1 MSNSEENR
9 LDRLESL
16 AENTLTEL
24 REIKSGLQE
33 IRLGLQEI
41 KLGLQETNQGLK
53 ETRVIAN
60 SNAKSIEALTN
71 SLAES
76 KKEWE
81 KDRQGLDQLLGQL
94 TRSRSDFYEVQSD
107 FYNRFDKIEER
118 ESRMVEILDRYFPPP
133 KILPIPSSFCHSI
146 VRFYRLGRFFIYQ
159 LLLSPIS
166 CLLSP
171 ISFY

>member
-53 ETRVIAN
+53 ETTAIAN

-118 ESRMVEILDRYFPPP
+118 KSRMVEILDRYLPPENP
-133 KILPIPSSFCHSI
+133 ANS
-146 VRFYRLGRFFIYQ
+146 
-159 LLLSPIS
+159 
-166 CLLSP
+166 
-171 ISFY
+171 

>member
-16 AENTLTEL
+16 AETTLT
-24 REIKSGLQE
+24 GLQE
-33 IRLGLQEI
+33 IKLGLQEI

-53 ETRVIAN
+53 ETRAIAN

-81 KDRQGLDQLLGQL
+81 KDRRGLDQLLGQL
-94 TRSRSDFYEVQSD
+94 TRSMSDFYEVQSD
-107 FYNRFDKIEER
+107 FYNRFDKEER
-118 ESRMVEILDRYFPPP
+118 QSRMVEILDRYFPP
-133 KILPIPSSFCHSI
+133 
-146 VRFYRLGRFFIYQ
+146 
-159 LLLSPIS
+159 
-166 CLLSP
+166 
-171 ISFY
+171 

>member
-33 IRLGLQEI
+33 IRLGLQET

-53 ETRVIAN
+53 ETRAIAN
-60 SNAKSIEALTN
+60 PNAKSIEALTN
-71 SLAES
+71 SLAEF

-81 KDRQGLDQLLGQL
+81 KDRRGLYQLLGQL
-94 TRSRSDFYEVQSD
+94 TRSMSDFYEVQSD
-107 FYNRFDKIEER
+107 FYNRFDREER
-118 ESRMVEILDRYFPPP
+118 QSRMVEILDRYFPPP
-133 KILPIPSSFCHSI
+133 ENPANS
-146 VRFYRLGRFFIYQ
+146 
-159 LLLSPIS
+159 
-166 CLLSP
+166 
-171 ISFY
+171 

>member
-33 IRLGLQEI
+33 IRLESLAENTLTELREIKSGLQEI
-41 KLGLQETNQGLK
+41 RLGLQETNQGLK
-53 ETRVIAN
+53 ETTAIAN

-71 SLAES
+71 SLAQS

-118 ESRMVEILDRYFPPP
+118 KSRMVEILDRYLPPENP
-133 KILPIPSSFCHSI
+133 ANS
-146 VRFYRLGRFFIYQ
+146 
-159 LLLSPIS
+159 
-166 CLLSP
+166 
-171 ISFY
+171 

>member
-53 ETRVIAN
+53 ETIAIAN
-60 SNAKSIEALTN
+60 SNAKSIEGLTN
-71 SLAES
+71 SFAES

-81 KDRQGLDQLLGQL
+81 KDRRGLDQLLGQL
-94 TRSRSDFYEVQSD
+94 TRSMSDFYEV
-107 FYNRFDKIEER
+107 
-118 ESRMVEILDRYFPPP
+118 
-133 KILPIPSSFCHSI
+133 
-146 VRFYRLGRFFIYQ
+146 
-159 LLLSPIS
+159 
-166 CLLSP
+166 
-171 ISFY
+171 

>member
-16 AENTLTEL
+16 AETTLT
-24 REIKSGLQE
+24 GLQE

-53 ETRVIAN
+53 ETRAIAN

-81 KDRQGLDQLLGQL
+81 KDRRGLYQLLGQL

-107 FYNRFDKIEER
+107 FYNRFDKEER
-118 ESRMVEILDRYFPPP
+118 QSRMVEILDRYFPP
-133 KILPIPSSFCHSI
+133 
-146 VRFYRLGRFFIYQ
+146 
-159 LLLSPIS
+159 
-166 CLLSP
+166 
-171 ISFY
+171 

>member
-16 AENTLTEL
+16 AETTLTE
-24 REIKSGLQE
+24 
-33 IRLGLQEI
+33 LQEI

-53 ETRVIAN
+53 ETRAIAN

-81 KDRQGLDQLLGQL
+81 KDRRGLDQLLGQL
-94 TRSRSDFYEVQSD
+94 TRSMSDFYEVQSD

-118 ESRMVEILDRYFPPP
+118 ESRMVEILDRYLPPENP
-133 KILPIPSSFCHSI
+133 VNS
-146 VRFYRLGRFFIYQ
+146 
-159 LLLSPIS
+159 
-166 CLLSP
+166 
-171 ISFY
+171 

>member
-24 REIKSGLQE
+24 REIKSGLQ
-33 IRLGLQEI
+33 
-41 KLGLQETNQGLK
+41 
-53 ETRVIAN
+53 
-60 SNAKSIEALTN
+60 ALTN

-81 KDRQGLDQLLGQL
+81 KDRRGLYQLLGQL

-107 FYNRFDKIEER
+107 FYNRFDKEER
-118 ESRMVEILDRYFPPP
+118 QSRMVEILDRYFPP
-133 KILPIPSSFCHSI
+133 
-146 VRFYRLGRFFIYQ
+146 
-159 LLLSPIS
+159 
-166 CLLSP
+166 
-171 ISFY
+171 

>member
-24 REIKSGLQE
+24 REI
-33 IRLGLQEI
+33 R
-41 KLGLQETNQGLK
+41 LGLQETNQGLK
-53 ETRVIAN
+53 ETRAIAN

-81 KDRQGLDQLLGQL
+81 KDRRGLYQLLGQL
-94 TRSRSDFYEVQSD
+94 TRSMSNFYEVQSD
-107 FYNRFDKIEER
+107 FYNRFDNEER
-118 ESRMVEILDRYFPPP
+118 QSRMVEILDRYLPPENP
-133 KILPIPSSFCHSI
+133 ANS
-146 VRFYRLGRFFIYQ
+146 
-159 LLLSPIS
+159 
-166 CLLSP
+166 
-171 ISFY
+171 

>member
-1 MSNSEENR
+1 MNMSNSEENS

-16 AENTLTEL
+16 AETTLTEL
-24 REIKSGLQE
+24 QEIK
-33 IRLGLQEI
+33 LGLQEI

-81 KDRQGLDQLLGQL
+81 KDRRGLYQLLGQL
-94 TRSRSDFYEVQSD
+94 TRSMSDFYEVQSD
-107 FYNRFDKIEER
+107 FYNRFDNEER
-118 ESRMVEILDRYFPPP
+118 QYRMVEILDRYLPPENP
-133 KILPIPSSFCHSI
+133 ANS
-146 VRFYRLGRFFIYQ
+146 
-159 LLLSPIS
+159 
-166 CLLSP
+166 
-171 ISFY
+171 

>member
-1 MSNSEENR
+1 MSNSEENS

-16 AENTLTEL
+16 AETTLTEL
-24 REIKSGLQE
+24 QEIK
-33 IRLGLQEI
+33 LGLQEI

-53 ETRVIAN
+53 ETRASAN

-81 KDRQGLDQLLGQL
+81 KDRRGLDQLLGQL

-107 FYNRFDKIEER
+107 FYNRFDNEER
-118 ESRMVEILDRYFPPP
+118 QSRMVEILERYLPPENP
-133 KILPIPSSFCHSI
+133 ANS
-146 VRFYRLGRFFIYQ
+146 
-159 LLLSPIS
+159 
-166 CLLSP
+166 
-171 ISFY
+171 

>member
-33 IRLGLQEI
+33 IRLGLEEI

-53 ETRVIAN
+53 ETRAITN

-81 KDRQGLDQLLGQL
+81 KDRRGLYQLLGQL
-94 TRSRSDFYEVQSD
+94 TRSMSDFYEVQSD

-118 ESRMVEILDRYFPPP
+118 ESRMVEILDRYFPPENP
-133 KILPIPSSFCHSI
+133 ANS
-146 VRFYRLGRFFIYQ
+146 
-159 LLLSPIS
+159 
-166 CLLSP
+166 
-171 ISFY
+171 

>member
-24 REIKSGLQE
+24 REIKS
-33 IRLGLQEI
+33 GLQEI

-81 KDRQGLDQLLGQL
+81 KDRRGLDQLLGQL
-94 TRSRSDFYEVQSD
+94 TRSMSDFYEVQSD

-118 ESRMVEILDRYFPPP
+118 KSRMV
-133 KILPIPSSFCHSI
+133 
-146 VRFYRLGRFFIYQ
+146 
-159 LLLSPIS
+159 
-166 CLLSP
+166 
-171 ISFY
+171 

>member
-24 REIKSGLQE
+24 REI
-33 IRLGLQEI
+33 R
-41 KLGLQETNQGLK
+41 LGLQETNQGLK
-53 ETRVIAN
+53 ETRAIAN

-81 KDRQGLDQLLGQL
+81 KDRRGLYQLLGQL
-94 TRSRSDFYEVQSD
+94 TRSMSDFYEVQSD

-118 ESRMVEILDRYFPPP
+118 ESRMVEILDRYLPPENP
-133 KILPIPSSFCHSI
+133 VNS
-146 VRFYRLGRFFIYQ
+146 
-159 LLLSPIS
+159 
-166 CLLSP
+166 
-171 ISFY
+171 

>member
-16 AENTLTEL
+16 AETTLTE
-24 REIKSGLQE
+24 
-33 IRLGLQEI
+33 LQEI

-53 ETRVIAN
+53 ETRAIAN

-81 KDRQGLDQLLGQL
+81 KDRRGLDQLLGQL
-94 TRSRSDFYEVQSD
+94 TRSMSDFYEVQSD

-133 KILPIPSSFCHSI
+133 ENPANS
-146 VRFYRLGRFFIYQ
+146 
-159 LLLSPIS
+159 
-166 CLLSP
+166 
-171 ISFY
+171 

>member
-16 AENTLTEL
+16 AETTLTE
-24 REIKSGLQE
+24 
-33 IRLGLQEI
+33 LQEI

-53 ETRVIAN
+53 ETRAIAN

-81 KDRQGLDQLLGQL
+81 KDRRGLYQLLGQL
-94 TRSRSDFYEVQSD
+94 TRSMSDFYEVQSD
-107 FYNRFDKIEER
+107 FYNRFDKEER
-118 ESRMVEILDRYFPPP
+118 QSRMVEILDRYFPPENP
-133 KILPIPSSFCHSI
+133 ANS
-146 VRFYRLGRFFIYQ
+146 
-159 LLLSPIS
+159 
-166 CLLSP
+166 
-171 ISFY
+171 

>member
-1 MSNSEENR
+1 MNMSNSEENS

-16 AENTLTEL
+16 AETTLTEL
-24 REIKSGLQE
+24 QEIK
-33 IRLGLQEI
+33 LGLQEI

-53 ETRVIAN
+53 ETRASAN

-81 KDRQGLDQLLGQL
+81 KDRRGLDQLLGQL

-107 FYNRFDKIEER
+107 FYNRFDNQER
-118 ESRMVEILDRYFPPP
+118 QSRMVEILERYLPPENP
-133 KILPIPSSFCHSI
+133 ANS
-146 VRFYRLGRFFIYQ
+146 
-159 LLLSPIS
+159 
-166 CLLSP
+166 
-171 ISFY
+171 

>member
-118 ESRMVEILDRYFPPP
+118 KSRMVEILDRYLPPEN
-133 KILPIPSSFCHSI
+133 SANS
-146 VRFYRLGRFFIYQ
+146 
-159 LLLSPIS
+159 
-166 CLLSP
+166 
-171 ISFY
+171 

>member
-24 REIKSGLQE
+24 REI
-33 IRLGLQEI
+33 R
-41 KLGLQETNQGLK
+41 LGLQETNQGLK
-53 ETRVIAN
+53 ETRAIAN

-81 KDRQGLDQLLGQL
+81 KDRRGLYQLLGQL

-118 ESRMVEILDRYFPPP
+118 HPA
-133 KILPIPSSFCHSI
+133 
-146 VRFYRLGRFFIYQ
+146 
-159 LLLSPIS
+159 
-166 CLLSP
+166 
-171 ISFY
+171 

>member
-33 IRLGLQEI
+33 IKSGLQEIRLGLQEI

-53 ETRVIAN
+53 ETTAIAN

-76 KKEWE
+76 KKE
-81 KDRQGLDQLLGQL
+81 
-94 TRSRSDFYEVQSD
+94 
-107 FYNRFDKIEER
+107 
-118 ESRMVEILDRYFPPP
+118 
-133 KILPIPSSFCHSI
+133 
-146 VRFYRLGRFFIYQ
+146 
-159 LLLSPIS
+159 
-166 CLLSP
+166 
-171 ISFY
+171 

>member
-24 REIKSGLQE
+24 REI
-33 IRLGLQEI
+33 R
-41 KLGLQETNQGLK
+41 LGLQETNQGLK
-53 ETRVIAN
+53 ETRAIAN

-81 KDRQGLDQLLGQL
+81 KDRRGLYQLLGQL
-94 TRSRSDFYEVQSD
+94 TRSMSNFYEVQSD
-107 FYNRFDKIEER
+107 FYNRFDNEER
-118 ESRMVEILDRYFPPP
+118 QSRMVEILDRYLPPENP
-133 KILPIPSSFCHSI
+133 VNS
-146 VRFYRLGRFFIYQ
+146 
-159 LLLSPIS
+159 
-166 CLLSP
+166 
-171 ISFY
+171 

>member
-16 AENTLTEL
+16 AETTLTE
-24 REIKSGLQE
+24 
-33 IRLGLQEI
+33 LQEI

-53 ETRVIAN
+53 ETRAIAN

-81 KDRQGLDQLLGQL
+81 KDRRGLDQLLGQL
-94 TRSRSDFYEVQSD
+94 TRSMSDFYEVQSD

-118 ESRMVEILDRYFPPP
+118 ESRMVEILDRYFPPENP
-133 KILPIPSSFCHSI
+133 ANS
-146 VRFYRLGRFFIYQ
+146 
-159 LLLSPIS
+159 
-166 CLLSP
+166 
-171 ISFY
+171 

>member
-16 AENTLTEL
+16 AETTLT
-24 REIKSGLQE
+24 GLQE
-33 IRLGLQEI
+33 IKLGLQEI

-53 ETRVIAN
+53 ETRAIAN

-81 KDRQGLDQLLGQL
+81 KDRRGLYQLLGQL
-94 TRSRSDFYEVQSD
+94 TRSMSNFYEVQSD
-107 FYNRFDKIEER
+107 FYNRFDNDER
-118 ESRMVEILDRYFPPP
+118 QSRMVEILDRYLPPENP
-133 KILPIPSSFCHSI
+133 VNS
-146 VRFYRLGRFFIYQ
+146 
-159 LLLSPIS
+159 
-166 CLLSP
+166 
-171 ISFY
+171 

>member
-16 AENTLTEL
+16 AETTLTEL
-24 REIKSGLQE
+24 REIQS
-33 IRLGLQEI
+33 GLQEI

-53 ETRVIAN
+53 ETRAIAN

-81 KDRQGLDQLLGQL
+81 KDRRGLYQLLGQL
-94 TRSRSDFYEVQSD
+94 TRSMSDFYEVQSD
-107 FYNRFDKIEER
+107 FYNRFDNEEKQ
-118 ESRMVEILDRYFPPP
+118 SRMVEILDRYFPPENP
-133 KILPIPSSFCHSI
+133 ANS
-146 VRFYRLGRFFIYQ
+146 
-159 LLLSPIS
+159 
-166 CLLSP
+166 
-171 ISFY
+171 

>member
-24 REIKSGLQE
+24 REI
-33 IRLGLQEI
+33 R
-41 KLGLQETNQGLK
+41 LGLQETNQGLK
-53 ETRVIAN
+53 ETRAIAN

-81 KDRQGLDQLLGQL
+81 KDRRGLDQLLGQL
-94 TRSRSDFYEVQSD
+94 TRSMSDFYEVQSD
-107 FYNRFDKIEER
+107 FYNRFDNEGR
-118 ESRMVEILDRYFPPP
+118 QSRMVEILDRYFPPENP
-133 KILPIPSSFCHSI
+133 ANS
-146 VRFYRLGRFFIYQ
+146 
-159 LLLSPIS
+159 
-166 CLLSP
+166 
-171 ISFY
+171 

>member
-16 AENTLTEL
+16 ADNTLTEL
-24 REIKSGLQE
+24 REI
-33 IRLGLQEI
+33 R
-41 KLGLQETNQGLK
+41 LGLQETNQGLK

-60 SNAKSIEALTN
+60 SNAKSSEALTN

-81 KDRQGLDQLLGQL
+81 KDRRGLDQLLGQL

-118 ESRMVEILDRYFPPP
+118 KSRMVEILDRYLPPENP
-133 KILPIPSSFCHSI
+133 ANS
-146 VRFYRLGRFFIYQ
+146 
-159 LLLSPIS
+159 
-166 CLLSP
+166 
-171 ISFY
+171 

>member
-33 IRLGLQEI
+33 IRLGLQE
-41 KLGLQETNQGLK
+41 TNQGLK
-53 ETRVIAN
+53 ETTAIAN
-60 SNAKSIEALTN
+60 SNVKLIEALTN
-71 SLAES
+71 SLAQS

-94 TRSRSDFYEVQSD
+94 TRSMSDFYEVQSD
-107 FYNRFDKIEER
+107 FYNRFNNEER
-118 ESRMVEILDRYFPPP
+118 ESRMVEILERYFPPR
-133 KILPIPSSFCHSI
+133 KSCQFLAEIAKKLITDGGLRQIDKLIIKSNNLSLPNPP
-146 VRFYRLGRFFIYQ
+146 YLT
-159 LLLSPIS
+159 IS
-166 CLLSP
+166 YL
-171 ISFY
+171 F

>member
-1 MSNSEENR
+1 MNMSNSEENR

-41 KLGLQETNQGLK
+41 K
-53 ETRVIAN
+53 
-60 SNAKSIEALTN
+60 SIEALTN

-81 KDRQGLDQLLGQL
+81 KDRRGLYQLLGQL

-107 FYNRFDKIEER
+107 FYNRFDKEER
-118 ESRMVEILDRYFPPP
+118 QSRMVEILDRYFPP
-133 KILPIPSSFCHSI
+133 
-146 VRFYRLGRFFIYQ
+146 
-159 LLLSPIS
+159 
-166 CLLSP
+166 
-171 ISFY
+171 

>member
-53 ETRVIAN
+53 ETRAIAN

-81 KDRQGLDQLLGQL
+81 KDRWGLYQLLGQL
-94 TRSRSDFYEVQSD
+94 TRSMSDFYEVQSD

-118 ESRMVEILDRYFPPP
+118 ESRMVEILNRYFPPENP
-133 KILPIPSSFCHSI
+133 ANS
-146 VRFYRLGRFFIYQ
+146 
-159 LLLSPIS
+159 
-166 CLLSP
+166 
-171 ISFY
+171 

>member
-33 IRLGLQEI
+33 IRLGLQE
-41 KLGLQETNQGLK
+41 TNQGLK
-53 ETRVIAN
+53 ETTAIAN
-60 SNAKSIEALTN
+60 SNVKLIEALTN

-107 FYNRFDKIEER
+107 FYNRFNNEER
-118 ESRMVEILDRYFPPP
+118 ESRMVEILDRYFPPENTAN
-133 KILPIPSSFCHSI
+133 S
-146 VRFYRLGRFFIYQ
+146 
-159 LLLSPIS
+159 
-166 CLLSP
+166 
-171 ISFY
+171 